1 MTRLRTLYRR
11 ITATTRVVPL
21 LAYLAT
27 FAALAA
33 FVVQHP
39 TAAVWALVVA
49 LVLALAAMVTL
60 VVEINAER
68 AESDARHA
76 ANELLCSEL
85 ACSDQIIRRLQSD
98 LLAAQ
103 MAASDAENVIPLP
116 VVREASPYD
125 WPVADGHFPVHTE
138 VNDDDIEALMR
149 ATEEK

>member
-138 VNDDDIEALMR
+138 IHDDDIEALMR